1 MQVSTSQQEKANQE
15 LTELYGE
22 LHKLRNQIEDRYRT
36 ALEWKAKRDDLN
48 KIKATLIAKLKEER
62 EQRNGANGKVA
73 ELKTLKEGFKK
84 ELEETE
90 KSIESLNANKR
101 KLILSLR
108 EDPVR
113 VRERIKELEW
123 FLQTNVMSL
132 TREND
137 LVKEISLL
145 EKKLTETRSIDE
157 VDAKLATA
165 TSRAQAIKNKLGE
178 LRTQMLEPVKVSQD
192 HHNNVIDLVNQID
205 DVKKQ
210 ADEAHRNYLEAF
222 DSASLA
228 LASLRKAQDRIREL
242 NGETGAEKKKKKE
255 ERVKEIEQKMEQI
268 ATHASEKVKKGGRLT
283 IDELSVLVQKGFFNE
298 AEKS

>member
-1 MQVSTSQQEKANQE
+1 
-15 LTELYGE
+15 
-22 LHKLRNQIEDRYRT
+22 
-36 ALEWKAKRDDLN
+36 LEWKAKRDDLN

>member
-22 LHKLRNQIEDRYRT
+22 LPKLRNQIEDRYRT

-113 VRERIKELEW
+113 ARERIKELEW